1 MSRFADAADSPG
13 FLLWHLTLQW
23 QRQITAALAPLG
35 LTHVQFVLLACAYW
49 LNVRGESPNQ
59 LAVAAMAGTDV
70 TMTSQVLRKLES
82 RGLVTRQT
90 DARDTRAKILAVTE
104 AGAALAR
111 EAIDVVESADQAF
124 FLTRPPQLV
133 QALRDGPLP
142 ATAPSAP
149 AARGS

>member
-35 LTHVQFVLLACAYW
+35 LTHVQFVLLACTYW

-59 LAVAAMAGTDV
+59 LAVAAMAGTDI
-70 TMTSQVLRKLES
+70 TMTSQVLRKLEG

-90 DARDTRAKILAVTE
+90 DTRDTRAKILATTE

-111 EAIDVVESADQAF
+111 DAINVVESADQAF
-124 FLTRPPQLV
+124 FADWPPQLV
-133 QALRDGPLP
+133 QVLRAGP
-142 ATAPSAP
+142 ASK
-149 AARGS
+149 SH